1 MNPYNLDIT
10 RIVKYVC
17 LTSIAIVG
25 IIFGCHTF
33 QKMFETQAAL
43 EYDRSWSDED

>member
-1 MNPYNLDIT
+1 MNIFHLDIT

-33 QKMFETQAAL
+33 QRMFEIQANL
-43 EYDRSWSDED
+43 EYDKTWSDED

>member
-1 MNPYNLDIT
+1 MNIFNLDIT

-33 QKMFETQAAL
+33 ECMFVIYASIEHDKT
-43 EYDRSWSDED
+43 W